1 VQKQPACR
9 RAGGIGEGMS
19 RGGMSGGE
27 MSRANVSLAVRRK
40 LEHEYCRRS
49 DGLCLLPVKRR
60 DAVSDVVEGRK

>member
-1 VQKQPACR
+1 
-9 RAGGIGEGMS
+9 MS

-27 MSRANVSLAVRRK
+27 ISRANVSFAVLRK

-60 DAVSDVVEGRK
+60 AGVSDVVEGRK